1 MNEQE
6 KQTTSLDRSAIKVL
20 LLEGVHAQ
28 AHNAFIKAGYS
39 NITSLTHALDDDA
52 LIEALQNVKIVGV
65 RSRTQLT
72 DKVLKACPHLIAI
85 GCFCIGTNQVN
96 LTTAQS
102 LGIPV
107 FNAPFS
113 NTRSVAELVIGQMIL
128 LYRNVVDKNMQMH
141 RQNWIKSASG
151 AHEVRGKTL
160 GIIGYGHIGSQV
172 SVLAES
178 LGLKVFFHDIENKL
192 PLGNA
197 TASVNLEVLL
207 NKSDIITL
215 HVPDTPATKNM
226 ITAKELMLMKKGS
239 VLINASRGSVIDI
252 QALAQAIKIKHLK
265 GAAIDVFPKEP
276 SSNDEV
282 FESALIGLDNV
293 FLTPH
298 IGGSTL
304 EAQQN
309 IAVEV
314 ADKLIKYSDNGS
326 TISAVNFPE
335 LSLPTQ
341 DNVHRILHIHEN
353 KPGMMRA
360 INRVFFDHNINVE
373 GQFLRTLANI
383 GYVVIDIDSSEETSR
398 ALLQKLKAIDGTI
411 RSRVLF

>member
-1 MNEQE
+1 MNE
-6 KQTTSLDRSAIKVL
+6 QTTSLDRSAIKVL
-20 LLEGVHAQ
+20 LLEGVHDQ
-28 AHNAFIKAGYS
+28 AYNAFVQAGYS
-39 NITSLTHALDDDA
+39 NVTSLTHALDDDA
-52 LIEALQNVKIVGV
+52 LIEALQSVKIVGV

-72 DKVLKACPHLIAI
+72 EAALKACPHLIAI

-178 LGLKVFFHDIENKL
+178 LGLRVIFHDIENKL

-197 TASVNLEVLL
+197 TASVNLATLL
-207 NKSDIITL
+207 DESDIVTL

-226 ITAKELMLMKKGS
+226 ITAKELKLMKKGS
-239 VLINASRGSVIDI
+239 VLINASRGSVVDI
-252 QALAQAIKIKHLK
+252 HALAQAIKTKHLK

-276 SSNDEV
+276 SSNGEI
-282 FESALIGLDNV
+282 FESELIGLDNV

-383 GYVVIDIDSSEETSR
+383 GYVVIDINSSEETSR

>member
-1 MNEQE
+1 MTQ
-6 KQTTSLDRSAIKVL
+6 QMTSLNKAAIKVL
-20 LLEGVHAQ
+20 LLEGIHEQAQ
-28 AHNAFIKAGYS
+28 NAFIQAGY
-39 NITSLTHALDDDA
+39 NNVQTLPHALDDDA
-52 LIEALQNVKIVGV
+52 LIIALQDIKVVGI
-65 RSRTQLT
+65 RSRTQLSE
-72 DKVLKACPHLIAI
+72 KVLKACSHLIAI
-85 GCFCIGTNQVN
+85 GCFCIGTNQVD
-96 LTTAQS
+96 LDAAQI

-128 LYRNVVDKNMQMH
+128 LYRNAIDKNIQMH
-141 RQNWIKSASG
+141 RQNWLKSTAG

-172 SVLAES
+172 SVLAEN
-178 LGLKVFFHDIENKL
+178 LGLNILFYDIENKL

-197 TASVNLEVLL
+197 KACASIFDLL
-207 NKSDIITL
+207 KQSDIVTL
-215 HVPDTPATKNM
+215 HVPDTPSTQNM
-226 ITAKELMLMKKGS
+226 IGQKELSLMKEGS
-239 VLINASRGSVIDI
+239 VLINASRGNVVDI
-252 QALAQAIKIKHLK
+252 KALSDALKSAHLK
-265 GAAIDVFPKEP
+265 GAGIDVFPKEP
-276 SSNDEV
+276 SKNGEL
-282 FESALIGLDNV
+282 FESELIGLNNV

-309 IAVEV
+309 IGLEV

-341 DNVHRILHIHEN
+341 ANVHRILHIHEN
-353 KPGMMRA
+353 KPGTMRA
-360 INRVFFDHNINVE
+360 INRVFSDHDINVE
-373 GQFLRTLANI
+373 GQFLRTLNNI
-383 GYVVIDIDSSEETSR
+383 GYVVIDINSIEDTSR
-398 ALLQKLKAIDGTI
+398 VLVQQLKAIDGTI